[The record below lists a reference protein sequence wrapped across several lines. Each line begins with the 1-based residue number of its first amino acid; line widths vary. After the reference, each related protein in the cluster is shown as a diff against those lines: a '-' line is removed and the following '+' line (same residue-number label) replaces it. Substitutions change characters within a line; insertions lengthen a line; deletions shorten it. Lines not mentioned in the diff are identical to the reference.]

1 MRADMTSPR
10 VERIRSVLEQA
21 FLGSRVTV
29 VDDSARHAG
38 HAGAR
43 DGAGHYVVRVESKAF
58 TGRSRLERHRLVYK
72 ALAAML
78 PREIHALN
86 IEAVSPDEVSP
97 SRTQ

>member
-1 MRADMTSPR
+1 M
-10 VERIRSVLEQA
+10 LEQA
-21 FLGSRVTV
+21 FSSALVAV
-29 VDDSARHAG
+29 EDDSARHAG

-43 DGAGHYVVRVESKAF
+43 DGAGHFLVRIESEDF

-72 ALAAML
+72 ALADML

-86 IEAVSPDEVSP
+86 IEAVSPEDDSP

>member
-1 MRADMTSPR
+1 MTSPR
-10 VERIRSVLEQA
+10 AERIRYVLEQA
-21 FLGSRVTV
+21 FLGARVSV

-43 DGAGHYVVRVESKAF
+43 DGAGHYAVRVESKEF

-72 ALAAML
+72 ALAEML

-86 IEAVSPDEVSP
+86 IEAVSPDEDSP

>member
-1 MRADMTSPR
+1 MTSPR
-10 VERIRSVLEQA
+10 AERIRAVLEQA
-21 FLGSRVTV
+21 FLGARITV

-43 DGAGHYVVRVESKAF
+43 DGAGHYAVRVESQEF

-72 ALAAML
+72 ALAEML

-86 IEAVSPDEVSP
+86 IEAVSPDEDPP